1 MSTVP
6 VALVTGGT
14 SGIGEAT
21 VHHLARAGWRVAFTG
36 RRADRGAAIESA
48 LRSAGHEALYIHADA
63 AKEADAQRAVAETVA
78 RFGRLDAALNNA
90 GIEGE
95 TMKQTHEQHEENFQR
110 VMAINVGG
118 VLWAMKHEIPAMLK
132 SGGGSIINLSSVG
145 GAIGMPGMGVYIASK
160 HAVEGLTK
168 TAALEYAR
176 QGIRVNAVGPAAIA
190 TEMVDRFVGV
200 GETDFRKGLAAM
212 HPVGRMGTVDEV
224 AATVVFLASRQSSF
238 ITGQTIYVDGG
249 WLAQ

>member
-1 MSTVP
+1 MSITS

-21 VHHLARAGWRVAFTG
+21 VNHLARAGWRVAFTG
-36 RRADRGAAIESA
+36 RRADRGTAIEST

-95 TMKQTHEQHEENFQR
+95 TMKQTHEQSEENFQR

-132 SGGGSIINLSSVG
+132 NGGGSIINLSSVA
-145 GAIGMPGMGVYIASK
+145 GAIAMAGMGVYVASK

-168 TAALEYAR
+168 AAALEYAR

-212 HPVGRMGTVDEV
+212 HPIGRMGTVDEV
-224 AATVVFLASRQSSF
+224 AATVAFLASPQAGF

>member
-1 MSTVP
+1 MSITS

-21 VHHLARAGWRVAFTG
+21 VNHLARAGWRVAFTG
-36 RRADRGAAIESA
+36 RRADRGTAIEST

-90 GIEGE
+90 GVEGE
-95 TMKQTHEQHEENFQR
+95 TMKQTHEQSEENFQR

-132 SGGGSIINLSSVG
+132 NGGGSIINLSSVA
-145 GAIGMPGMGVYIASK
+145 GAIAMAGMGVYVASK

-168 TAALEYAR
+168 AAALEYAR

-212 HPVGRMGTVDEV
+212 HPIGRMGTVDEV
-224 AATVVFLASRQSSF
+224 AATVAFLASPQASF

>member
-1 MSTVP
+1 MSTQSV
-6 VALVTGGT
+6 VLVTGGT

-21 VHHLARAGWRVAFTG
+21 VHQFARAGWRVAFTG
-36 RRADRGAAIESA
+36 RRADRGSAIQTT
-48 LRSAGHEALYIHADA
+48 LRSTGLDALYIQADA
-63 AKEADAQRAVAETVA
+63 AKEADAQRAVAETMA

-95 TMKQTHEQHEENFQR
+95 VMKQTHEQNEENFQR

-132 SGGGSIINLSSVG
+132 NGGGSIINLSSVG
-145 GAIGMPGMGVYIASK
+145 GTIGMAGMGVYVASK

-168 TAALEYAR
+168 AAALEYAR

-212 HPVGRMGTVDEV
+212 HPIGRLGTVDEV
-224 AATVVFLASRQSSF
+224 AAAVVFLASKQASF